1 MSVKEERSAAELSR
15 LPWSRT
21 VAADE
26 NGVYVAAV
34 PELEGCLAEG
44 DTAEEALTTLGEVLE
59 EWLEIAVED
68 EVDIPSPR
76 RLDDTDF
83 SGRFSVR
90 VPRSLH
96 RDLSEWAAQED
107 ASLNQLLVTIL
118 TQAATQRTLR
128 VQEPATS
135 VEDASEQLAS
145 TAVSPASEA
154 IAALKG
160 MGAHL
165 RRSGAFNLACVV
177 FAAAAD
183 RASVLE
189 GRVQASRELGV
200 TAALARRENRLSLAE
215 SLWRASLSYDSD
227 NLRSLSSLGQLLHHR
242 GDYAQAIQL
251 LEPAAQRDNYALQF
265 LGWSLLEQGL
275 HDDDDDLARRGSQTL
290 TTALERW
297 ALNNHDDGDRTG
309 WVRQVRRLARSRGD
323 FRETALKLIDF
334 ANHHSGWE
342 RVSYDEVLAAND
354 EGHRAS
360 A

>member
-1 MSVKEERSAAELSR
+1 M
-15 LPWSRT
+15 PWSRT

-34 PELEGCLAEG
+34 PELDGCLAEG
-44 DTAEEALTTLGEVLE
+44 ETAGEALTNLDEVLE

-68 EVDIPSPR
+68 EVNIPAPR

-107 ASLNQLLVTIL
+107 ASLNQLLVTVL
-118 TQAATQRTLR
+118 TQAATRRAWRPQT
-128 VQEPATS
+128 PATS
-135 VEDASEQLAS
+135 VEDASEQLAA
-145 TAVSPASEA
+145 TAVSPASES

-160 MGAHL
+160 IGTHL
-165 RRSGAFNLACVV
+165 RRAGALNLACVLY
-177 FAAAAD
+177 AAAAD
-183 RASVLE
+183 KASMLE
-189 GRVQASRELGV
+189 GRTQASRELGV
-200 TAALARRENRLSLAE
+200 TAALARRENRQTLAE

-275 HDDDDDLARRGSQTL
+275 QDEDEDLVRRGTQTL

-297 ALNNHDDGDRTG
+297 ALNNHDEGERTG
-309 WVRQVRRLARSRGD
+309 WVRQVRRLSRSRGQ
-323 FRETALKLIDF
+323 FRESALELIDF
-334 ANHHSGWE
+334 ANHHSGWAH
-342 RVSYDEVLAAND
+342 VSYDEVLATDD
-354 EGHRAS
+354 EGRRAS

>member
-1 MSVKEERSAAELSR
+1 MSAKEARSAAELSR

-34 PELEGCLAEG
+34 PELDGCLAEG
-44 DTAEEALTTLGEVLE
+44 GTAEDALSNLEEVLQ

-68 EVDIPSPR
+68 EVDIPPPR
-76 RLDDTDF
+76 LLDDTDF

-96 RDLSEWAAQED
+96 RELSEWAAQEG
-107 ASLNQLLVTIL
+107 ASLNQLLVTVL
-118 TQAATQRTLR
+118 TQAATRR
-128 VQEPATS
+128 WWRPPGPARS
-135 VEDASEQLAS
+135 VEDVSEHLAA
-145 TAVSPASEA
+145 TAVSPASES

-160 MGAHL
+160 IGSHL
-165 RRSGAFNLACVV
+165 RRTGALNLACVL

-183 RASVLE
+183 RISMLE
-189 GRVQASRELGV
+189 GRAQASRELGV
-200 TAALARRENRLSLAE
+200 TAALARRGNHQSLAE
-215 SLWRASLSYDSD
+215 SLWRASLAYDND
-227 NLRSLSSLGQLLHHR
+227 NLRSLSALGQMLHHR

-275 HDDDDDLARRGSQTL
+275 QDEDEPLVLRGTQTL

-297 ALNNHDDGDRTG
+297 ALNNHDESDRTG
-309 WVRQVRRLARSRGD
+309 WVRQVRRLSRSHGRL
-323 FRETALKLIDF
+323 RETALGLIDF
-334 ANHHSGWE
+334 ANSHSGWAH
-342 RVSYDEVLAAND
+342 VSYDEGLAPND
-354 EGHRAS
+354 EGQRAS